1 MNGSQRGAGL
11 LSLLTGS
18 HRLVRLV
25 AAAAAKMLVEVVMAE
40 FLVGLD
46 ATSARPAVK
55 LTSSVC
61 AWLMDA
67 DFGADR
73 KPRHCLKHI
82 EMPRKKKSVRRNEGE
97 MREC

>member
-11 LSLLTGS
+11 LFLLTGF

-25 AAAAAKMLVEVVMAE
+25 AAAAKMLVEVAMAE

-55 LTSSVC
+55 LTSSVR

-73 KPRHCLKHI
+73 EPRHCLKHI
-82 EMPRKKKSVRRNEGE
+82 EMP
-97 MREC
+97 